1 MYFIFLCIY
10 KNSIIYIYI
19 RIIYYEYLWTP
30 QMSSPVTFKVNWPW
44 GDIRSRCT
52 FTISPSLQANMF
64 QLSMVNLR
72 CQIYTFDSPSR
83 LRWIHLTFIYC
94 CANSY
99 IYLFVNEKTCY
110 IILPWIATYESDWKS
125 LKYRA
130 KLDPL
135 RTFKRLWKKKTVKLP
150 WQFAGTHRTSCP
162 WTWHQNHSPVP
173 KIRELF
179 KGDVSLVSLPLG
191 ASLEAKAMDS

>member
-1 MYFIFLCIY
+1 MMCISYFYVYIKIL
-10 KNSIIYIYI
+10 SYIYI

-110 IILPWIATYESDWKS
+110 IILPWIATYESDWKL

-135 RTFKRLWKKKTVKLP
+135 RTFKRLWKKKRWNCLGSLLGPTAPL
-150 WQFAGTHRTSCP
+150 ALGLGIRTIALCRKSV
-162 WTWHQNHSPVP
+162 NFL
-173 KIRELF
+173 R
-179 KGDVSLVSLPLG
+179 
-191 ASLEAKAMDS
+191 AMSAW